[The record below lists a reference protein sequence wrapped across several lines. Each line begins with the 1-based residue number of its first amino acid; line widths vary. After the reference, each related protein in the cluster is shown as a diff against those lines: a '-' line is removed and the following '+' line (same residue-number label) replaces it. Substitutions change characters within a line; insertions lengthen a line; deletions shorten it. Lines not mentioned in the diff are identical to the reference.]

1 MVVWDMMYL
10 MQQHKQAL
18 ALASNPNVSA
28 QRQTEYAEKAEVIR
42 QHMVRYIEQVEDI
55 ERLQKI
61 GD

>member
-1 MVVWDMMYL
+1 MGVWDMMYL

-18 ALASNPNVSA
+18 ALASNPNLSA

-42 QHMVRYIEQVEDI
+42 QHMVRYLGRVENI
-55 ERLQKI
+55 ERVQKI